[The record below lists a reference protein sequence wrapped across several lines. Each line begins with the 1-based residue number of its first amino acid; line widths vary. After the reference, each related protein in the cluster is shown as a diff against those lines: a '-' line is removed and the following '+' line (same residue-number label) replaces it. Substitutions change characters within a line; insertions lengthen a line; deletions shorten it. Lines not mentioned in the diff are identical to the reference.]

1 MKQIDELRRT
11 LNKYLDWNKARL
23 TCLCQMILALFMV
36 RSVNLTQI
44 ATAFQGKASLDS
56 HYKRLQRFFRG
67 FSFDMI
73 CVFEIILHI
82 FPIKGKVWLI
92 IDRTNWQ
99 LGSKDINVLTFA
111 MAYKGIAI
119 PLAWFVMNK
128 AGNSF
133 TDDRIKLLEKAISMI
148 GSSKIKGL
156 IADRE
161 FIGSKWFDYL
171 IKNKIPFY
179 IRIKEDTLAE
189 GVRNRYAVPLKDA
202 FRYVKEGRKK
212 VLNYPLQMLGHSFYV
227 AASRLK
233 DELLIVV
240 TNKNPKKALEI
251 YKIRWEI
258 ETLFAC
264 LKTRG
269 FCFED
274 THLTHPER
282 IEKLIFVLCIA
293 FCWSYR
299 LGDMIEEVKPIKI
312 KKHGRKVKSLFRYGM
327 DKIREIL
334 FEIHKCF
341 NSFLWLLKVFDR
353 ILVSDIP
360 KMVFL

>member
-1 MKQIDELRRT
+1 MKQIDELRKT

-23 TCLCQMILALFMV
+23 TCFCQIVLALFMV

-67 FSFDMI
+67 FSFDMS
-73 CVFEIILHI
+73 CVFEIILNI
-82 FPIKGKVWLI
+82 FQFEGKVWLI

-99 LGSKDINVLTFA
+99 FGKKDINILTFA
-111 MAYKGIAI
+111 IAYKGIGI

-133 TDDRIKLLEKAISMI
+133 TNDRIKLLEKAVSMM
-148 GSSKIKGL
+148 GRTKIKGL

-161 FIGSKWFDYL
+161 FIGSAWFDYL

-179 IRIKEDTLAE
+179 IRIKEDTLAK
-189 GVRNRYAVPLKDA
+189 GARNGYAVPLKDV
-202 FRYVKEGRKK
+202 FRHVRKRK
-212 VLNYPLQMLGHSFYV
+212 VLALEIFGHFFYV

-240 TNKNPKKALEI
+240 TNKNPKKALQI

-269 FCFED
+269 FSFED
-274 THLTHPER
+274 THITHPER

-299 LGDMIEEVKPIKI
+299 VGDLAEAIRPIKI
-312 KKHGRKVKSLFRYGM
+312 KKHGRKAKSLFRYGM
-327 DKIREIL
+327 DKIRKVL
-334 FEIHKCF
+334 FEIYQSF
-341 NSFLWLLKVFDR
+341 NDFLFLLRIFD
-353 ILVSDIP
+353 LATPSGIP
-360 KMVFL
+360 KRFFI

>member
-1 MKQIDELRRT
+1 MLLSNRSSS
-11 LNKYLDWNKARL
+11 
-23 TCLCQMILALFMV
+23 FMV

-56 HYKRLQRFFRG
+56 HYKRLQGFFRG
-67 FSFDMI
+67 FNFDMSCI
-73 CVFEIILHI
+73 FEIILNI
-82 FPIKGKVWLI
+82 FQFRGKVWLI

-99 LGSKDINVLTFA
+99 FGKKDINILTFA
-111 MAYKGIAI
+111 IAYKGIGI

-133 TDDRIKLLEKAISMI
+133 TNDRIHLLEKVISMM
-148 GSSKIKGL
+148 GKSKIQGL

-161 FIGSKWFDYL
+161 FIGSTWFNYL

-179 IRIKEDTLAE
+179 IRIKEDILAK
-189 GVRNRYAVPLKDA
+189 GARNGYAVPLKDI
-202 FRYVKEGRKK
+202 FRHVKEGRKK
-212 VLNYPLQMLGHSFYV
+212 VLAQPLELLGNFFYI

-240 TNKNPKKALEI
+240 TNKNPKKALQI
-251 YKIRWEI
+251 YKTRWEI

-274 THLTHPER
+274 THITHPER

-299 LGDMIEEVKPIKI
+299 LGDLAETVKPIKI
-312 KKHGRKVKSLFRYGM
+312 KKHGRKTKSLFRYGM

-334 FEIHKCF
+334 FELNSCF
-341 NSFLWLLKVFDR
+341 QDFLWLLRIFDS
-353 ILVSDIP
+353 ISSSDIP
-360 KMVFL
+360 KRLFI

>member
-1 MKQIDELRRT
+1 MKQIDELRSV
-11 LNKYLDWNKARL
+11 LNKYLHWNKARL
-23 TCLCQMILALFMV
+23 TCFCQIIIALFMV

-44 ATAFQGKASLDS
+44 ATAFQGKASLES
-56 HYKRLQRFFRG
+56 HYKRLRRFFAG
-67 FSFDMI
+67 FNFDRACVLEMI
-73 CVFEIILHI
+73 LRM

-99 LGSKDINVLTFA
+99 FGLKHINILTFA
-111 MAYKGIAI
+111 IAYKGIAI
-119 PLAWFVMNK
+119 PLAWSVMAK

-133 TDDRIKLLEKAISMI
+133 TDDRIKLLEKVTSILKRT
-148 GSSKIKGL
+148 KIKGL

-171 IKNKIPFY
+171 IKNRIPFY
-179 IRIKEDTLAE
+179 IRIKEDTMAE
-189 GVRNRYAVPLKDA
+189 GVREGYAIPLKDI
-202 FRYVKEGRKK
+202 FRQVKEGKRK
-212 VLNYPLQMLGHSFYV
+212 VLTYPIRLLGQTVYI

-233 DELLIVV
+233 NELLIVV
-240 TNKNPKKALEI
+240 TNRNPKKAI
-251 YKIRWEI
+251 SFYKIRWEI

-282 IEKLIFVLCIA
+282 IEKLVFVLCVA

-299 LGDMIEEVKPIKI
+299 IGDIANQMKPVDI
-312 KKHGRKVKSLFRYGM
+312 KKHGRRAKSLFRLGM
-327 DKIREIL
+327 DKIRKVL
-334 FEIHKCF
+334 FEKCLKA
-341 NSFLWLLKVFDR
+341 FLWLIKAFD
-353 ILVSDIP
+353 LNLLTTYP
-360 KMVFL
+360 KEIFL

>member
-1 MKQIDELRRT
+1 MQQIDELRNV
-11 LNKYLDWNKARL
+11 LNKYLPWNKARL
-23 TCLCQMILALFMV
+23 TCFCQMIVALFMV

-44 ATAFQGKASLDS
+44 ATAFQGKASVDS
-56 HYKRLQRFFRG
+56 HYKRLQRFFRS
-67 FSFDMI
+67 FKFDMSS
-73 CVFEIILHI
+73 VVEMILQM
-82 FPIKGKVWLI
+82 FPIEGKVWLI

-99 LGSKDINVLTFA
+99 FGRKHINILTFA
-111 MAYKGIAI
+111 IAYKGIAI
-119 PLAWFVMNK
+119 PLAWSVAAK

-133 TDDRIKLLEKAISMI
+133 TDDRIKLLEKVTSVI
-148 GSSKIKGL
+148 KRTRIKGL

-189 GVRNRYAVPLKDA
+189 GVRNGYAIPLKDVFKA
-202 FRYVKEGRKK
+202 VKEGKRK
-212 VLNYPLQMLGHSFYV
+212 VLPYSIRLLGQTLYV

-240 TNKNPKKALEI
+240 TNRDPKKALRF
-251 YKIRWEI
+251 YRIRWEI

-269 FCFED
+269 FRFED

-282 IEKLIFVLCIA
+282 IEKLTFVLCVA
-293 FCWSYR
+293 FCWSY
-299 LGDMIEEVKPIKI
+299 LIGDIANQVKGIAI
-312 KKHGRKVKSLFRYGM
+312 KKHGRRAKSLFRLGM
-327 DKIREIL
+327 DKIRKIL
-334 FEIHKCF
+334 FEKCLET
-341 NSFLWLLKVFDR
+341 FLCLIKAFSEPISLTSHYQWVF
-353 ILVSDIP
+353 S
-360 KMVFL
+360 